1 MYVWH
6 WNHASYS
13 LPRRCRHFVKYE
25 GATTTIGINIAA
37 LMMLLRIRA
46 LYWNENKLI
55 VALVG
60 AIFAAEAGTNAW
72 LLVYGSRGW
81 PLTNLPFL

>member
-1 MYVWH
+1 
-6 WNHASYS
+6 
-13 LPRRCRHFVKYE
+13 
-25 GATTTIGINIAA
+25 
-37 LMMLLRIRA
+37 MMLLRIRA

-81 PLTNLPFL
+81 PLTNLSFL